1 MSDEEEEF
9 DRVLEEYEDE
19 KRREEEEEE
28 EQRQKEEED
37 ARRADPPVFVTPE
50 RALKRYDAGSPQ
62 WYDNQYTV
70 QRMRRQRSDEY
81 KKRQL
86 EYYHAN
92 SDKYNEQRKARRQE
106 ALQEMKTLGLPVTE
120 TKEGLLTM
128 KVGRPCVPPEAMLVP
143 LSMIK
148 PIEMGSMVLLGD
160 PDMLKN
166 IRDYVDVPEKADTVF
181 DLQGYLQI
189 KQILISKSPL
199 KWPMFTQGAWDEL
212 AVKTRMQ
219 YVGNARLSMS
229 NEVVDYVKAYPEL
242 AKTLF
247 YYNPNEDAWIDKLN
261 KKQAKDSD
269 DEEDE
274 GVEQKV
280 VPASGR
286 ERVGKDK
293 TGNFTQ
299 NPLRIVQFMVEVN
312 MDPWKVVLGTCE
324 TTQANNKASALASC
338 CYAYLKFLYNEKKY
352 DTELFR
358 KVLYWSF
365 IFARYTFVARKQT
378 QDRHA
383 SQLTSEEKV
392 KNTEKWDVWQERV
405 MWYLSQYFIIGP
417 GDKVE
422 IRTKA
427 KGYKPYFPLPGGMQH
442 RMRVK
447 KTTLDDG
454 TKHTFEPE
462 LLPWWKPDYNDKRR
476 LANTD
481 GRPNLRELRDCAMLA
496 VYAFLAPIRLDWA
509 TVVLMNRSDLDKYKE
524 KKADAEKAKIV
535 AGQVTKKRGPNN
547 KNIVEVDD
555 VKNPKEI
562 VRAYFGK
569 MKNIKA
575 FAEKPVPKDMDKGV
589 KESDHN
595 PKHPTLVRN
604 ILLAFLK
611 ERVDKEFQSECLFP
625 FSTEKG
631 DELRVD
637 DEGKTQCFENN
648 SFGERLAN
656 LSHLLTGKNFTET
669 LMRRSFI
676 SWFWRQKG
684 NDALNE
690 QHWKRLLPNIH
701 QNSKSANLGYI
712 KEYNEEIHKE
722 VEKYRELH
730 KIKAGGAVPPDVIEK
745 IRNAQQLKVLEREG
759 MLETAANFNPEEDK
773 DDEKMRKKVQEEL
786 KDAIKEQAETKKEIQ
801 EEKKKIDEVIEL
813 RRQSSRLR
821 GLAPEAKEPQAKP
834 KPQVKP
840 QVKPQAGKKP
850 QVEEE
855 EEEAPPPPPKK
866 QPKKAPPIQKPKQP
880 PVQEPQAPQRKSGRV
895 RSEFFPKD

>member
-1 MSDEEEEF
+1 MSDDEEEF
-9 DRVLEEYEDE
+9 NRALEEYEEE
-19 KRREEEEEE
+19 KRKQEEEEEK
-28 EQRQKEEED
+28 QRQKDEED
-37 ARRADPPVFVTPE
+37 AKRADPPAFVTPE

-81 KKRQL
+81 KKKQL
-86 EYYHAN
+86 EHYHAN
-92 SDKYNEQRKARRQE
+92 SDRFNEQRKARRQE
-106 ALQEMKTLGLPVTE
+106 ALKEMKSLGLPVTE

-128 KVGRPCVPPEAMLVP
+128 RVGRPCVPPQAMMVP

-148 PIEMGSMVLLGD
+148 PIEMGSMVLLGE

-166 IRDYVDVPEKADTVF
+166 IRDFIDVPGKADTVF

-212 AVKTRMQ
+212 APKTRSQ
-219 YVGNARLSMS
+219 YVSNARLAMS
-229 NEVVDYVKAYPEL
+229 NEVIDYAKTYPEL

-247 YYNPNEDAWIDKLN
+247 YYNPNEDEWIDRLN

-269 DEEDE
+269 DEEE
-274 GVEQKV
+274 EPEQKV

-293 TGNFTQ
+293 SGNFTQ

-324 TTQANNKASALASC
+324 TTQANSKASALASC
-338 CYAYLKFLYNEKKY
+338 CYAYLRFLYNEKKY

-392 KNTEKWDVWQERV
+392 KNTEKWDVWQSRV

-417 GDKVE
+417 GDRVE
-422 IRTKA
+422 IRTKS
-427 KGYKPYFPLPGGMQH
+427 KGYKPYFPLPNGMQH

-454 TKHTFEPE
+454 TKHTFDPE
-462 LLPWWKPDYNDKRR
+462 LLPWWRPDYNDKRR

-481 GRPNLRELRDCAMLA
+481 DRPNLRELRDCAMLA

-509 TVVLMNRSDLDKYKE
+509 TVVLMSRADLDKYKE

-535 AGQVTKKRGPNN
+535 AGQVTKKRGPQN

-589 KESDHN
+589 KESEHN
-595 PKHPTLVRN
+595 PKHPTLARN

-611 ERVDKEFQSECLFP
+611 ERVDRDFRSECLFP

-631 DELRVD
+631 DDLRVD

-656 LSHLLTGKNFTET
+656 LSHLLTNKNFTET

-676 SWFWRQKG
+676 SWFWKQKG

-712 KEYNEEIHKE
+712 KEYNEEIQRE
-722 VEKYRELH
+722 VEKYRAEN
-730 KIKAGGAVPPDVIEK
+730 KIKAGGAVPPEVIER
-745 IRNAQQLKVLEREG
+745 IRHAQQLKVLEREG

-786 KDAIKEQAETKKEIQ
+786 KDAIKEQADTKKEIQ
-801 EEKKKIDEVIEL
+801 EENKKLDEVIEM

-821 GLAPEAKEPQAKP
+821 GLAPEEPQ
-834 KPQVKP
+834 QVKT
-840 QVKPQAGKKP
+840 KKKV
-850 QVEEE
+850 QQEEE
-855 EEEAPPPPPKK
+855 EKEEEQPPPMKQPPPKK
-866 QPKKAPPIQKPKQP
+866 
-880 PVQEPQAPQRKSGRV
+880 QEPQAPQRKSGRV
-895 RSEFFPKD
+895 RGVYFPKGR

>member
-1 MSDEEEEF
+1 MSDDEEEF
-9 DRVLEEYEDE
+9 DRALEEYEEE
-19 KRREEEEEE
+19 KRKLEEEEE

-37 ARRADPPVFVTPE
+37 AKRADPPAFVTPE

-70 QRMRRQRSDEY
+70 QRMRRQRSGEY
-81 KKRQL
+81 KQKQL

-92 SDKYNEQRKARRQE
+92 SDRFNKQRKARRQE
-106 ALQEMKTLGLPVTE
+106 ALKEMKTLGLPVTE
-120 TKEGLLTM
+120 TKQGLLTM

-148 PIEMGSMVLLGD
+148 PIEMGSMVMLGD

-166 IRDYVDVPEKADTVF
+166 IRDYIDVPEKADTVF

-212 AVKTRMQ
+212 ASKTRQQ

-229 NEVVDYVKAYPEL
+229 NDVVDYVKAYPEL

-261 KKQAKDSD
+261 KKQAKDSED
-269 DEEDE
+269 EKDEEE
-274 GVEQKV
+274 EPEQKV

-293 TGNFTQ
+293 SGNFTQ

-338 CYAYLKFLYNEKKY
+338 CYAYLKFLYNERKY
-352 DTELFR
+352 DTEVFR

-383 SQLTSEEKV
+383 SQLTSEEKM
-392 KNTEKWDVWQERV
+392 KNTEKWDVWQDRV
-405 MWYLSQYFIIGP
+405 MWYLSQYFILGP

-427 KGYKPYFPLPGGMQH
+427 KGYKPYFPLPGGLQH

-462 LLPWWKPDYNDKRR
+462 LLPWWKPEYNDKRR

-481 GRPNLRELRDCAMLA
+481 DRPNLRELRDCAMLA
-496 VYAFLAPIRLDWA
+496 VYAYLAPIRLDWSS
-509 TVVLMNRSDLDKYKE
+509 VVLMNKSDLDKYKE

-547 KNIVEVDD
+547 KNILEVDD
-555 VKNPKEI
+555 AKNPKEI

-575 FAEKPVPKDMDKGV
+575 FAEKPVPKDMDNGV
-589 KESDHN
+589 KESEHN
-595 PKHPTLVRN
+595 PKHPTLARN

-611 ERVDKEFQSECLFP
+611 ERVDKGFQSECLFP

-637 DEGKTQCFENN
+637 EEGKTQCFENN

-656 LSHLLTGKNFTET
+656 LSHLLTAKNFTET
-669 LMRRSFI
+669 LMRRSYI
-676 SWFWRQKG
+676 SWFWRQRG

-712 KEYNEEIHKE
+712 KEYNEEIQRE
-722 VEKYRELH
+722 VETSRELH
-730 KIKAGGAVPPDVIEK
+730 KIKAGGAVPPEVIER
-745 IRNAQQLKVLEREG
+745 IRHAQQVKVLEREG

-773 DDEKMRKKVQEEL
+773 DDEKVKKKVQEEL
-786 KDAIKEQAETKKEIQ
+786 KDAIKEQAETKKEIL
-801 EEKKKIDEVIEL
+801 EEKKKLDEVIEQ
-813 RRQSSRLR
+813 RRQSARLR
-821 GLAPEAKEPQAKP
+821 GLAPEEPKA
-834 KPQVKP
+834 KPQVK
-840 QVKPQAGKKP
+840 KPP
-850 QVEEE
+850 PEEEEEDEEE
-855 EEEAPPPPPKK
+855 EEEEVEKEPPPPPKK
-866 QPKKAPPIQKPKQP
+866 PSQPKKAAPPLQKPEQ
-880 PVQEPQAPQRKSGRV
+880 PQAPQRKSGRV
-895 RSEFFPKD
+895 RGVYFPKGS